1 MTEPRDTQSTPRSPA
16 GAVSSTDHAASEV
29 DLRASALLDDW
40 LIGSPYNDAEQNHGA
55 PTGRAGAML
64 DARNALRSHGDAA
77 SSIELD
83 QMIESALEQ
92 LDAGSQ
98 SPGEGTTAGA
108 GRSGDVRQLVLRR
121 RWIAATA
128 AAILGIVTIGA
139 LVVQG
144 SNLEESAQDTGVS
157 SISEQPSQAARDESG
172 VAADAATPS
181 SLPGSPENSPA
192 QESPAPE
199 QDTEDALPPEP
210 GTVTEPG
217 GSGSSGE
224 ADGNAFEKGEGARAP
239 GSIFAGVH
247 TTGQVRL
254 R

>member
-1 MTEPRDTQSTPRSPA
+1 MTEPRDTRSTPPSPA
-16 GAVSSTDHAASEV
+16 GAVSATDHAASDV

-40 LIGSPYNDAEQNHGA
+40 LIGSTQNDAEQNHGA

-64 DARNALRSHGDAA
+64 DARNALRSRGDAA

-98 SPGEGTTAGA
+98 PPGEETTAGA
-108 GRSGDVRQLVLRR
+108 GHSGDVRQLVLRR

-128 AAILGIVTIGA
+128 AAILGIVAIGA
-139 LVVQG
+139 LIVQG
-144 SNLEESAQDTGVS
+144 SNLEESAQDAGDS

-172 VAADAATPS
+172 VAADAAPPS
-181 SLPGSPENSPA
+181 SVPELPE
-192 QESPAPE
+192 ESPALE
-199 QDTEDALPPEP
+199 QDTEDVLPSEP

-217 GSGSSGE
+217 SSGSSGD